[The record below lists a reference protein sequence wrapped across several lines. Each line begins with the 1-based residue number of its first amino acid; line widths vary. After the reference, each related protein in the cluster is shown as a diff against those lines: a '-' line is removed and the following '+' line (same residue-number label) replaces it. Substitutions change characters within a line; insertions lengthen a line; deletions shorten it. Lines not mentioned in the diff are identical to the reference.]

1 MSTITT
7 VDDLRGRDVIDSRD
21 IVSLA
26 ADLRE
31 EGRER
36 ELTEEEWS
44 ILGLDDEQGG
54 GIPGWPYG
62 EALIAEGYFVEYAKQ
77 LAEDIGAIDGNADW
91 PLRYIDWDAAA
102 DALKADYVD
111 LEVLGSTYLARG

>member
-1 MSTITT
+1 MSTITD

-21 IVSLA
+21 IVELA
-26 ADLRE
+26 RYLRD

-54 GIPGWPYG
+54 GIPDWPYG
-62 EALIAEGYFVEYAKQ
+62 ATLIAESYFVQHAKEV
-77 LAEDIGAIDGNADW
+77 AYDMGMISGEEEW

-102 DALKADYVD
+102 DALKADYVE